1 MCVLVLI
8 DACSS
13 MRTHSV
19 LSVQPPAPKVVD
31 TSYMSLPIRGLAND
45 TVVKAQCGAP
55 HGRHSSY
62 AAAPY
67 VLTDVTVKHGAVLRK
82 YGGSTQVWADEL
94 T

>member
-1 MCVLVLI
+1 
-8 DACSS
+8 

-19 LSVQPPAPKVVD
+19 LSVQPPAPKLVD